1 MAVQGADRLHTEQI
15 KDLDSCVLGHG
26 DQVAAGRVEGDLT
39 EKKLKF
45 PTPSSKAKTS
55 NWYEINYALYKKEAW
70 IKCFNDEIEK

>member
-26 DQVAAGRVEGDLT
+26 DQVAAGRVEGDLK
-39 EKKLKF
+39 EKKKKI
-45 PTPSSKAKTS
+45 PTQSSKAKTS

-70 IKCFNDEIEK
+70 INDDNEK

>member
-55 NWYEINYALYKKEAW
+55 N
-70 IKCFNDEIEK
+70 